1 MLDTIM
7 WLVDDS
13 QVLSAAVTKD
23 QLGPNPPINLD
34 TSGLAILLPGLKKYP
49 NKGNLKKNIIDV
61 IVRVNTSS

>member
-1 MLDTIM
+1 MLDTVM

-13 QVLSAAVTKD
+13 QILSAAVTKD

-49 NKGNLKKNIIDV
+49 NKDV